1 MDPRQS
7 FISSVLI
14 DVAEYLHNEVG
25 RKASYNDIKG
35 YLAEADVVA
44 DKYIKSMISK
54 HFPDNLILSEED
66 TGFSCLEI
74 PSNNFLWILDPI
86 CGTTNY
92 SKGIPLYVHSL
103 SVLDNNGVL
112 YAGIYD
118 PNRKELFLA
127 DRNITTLN
135 GQRVTVS
142 KTIKL
147 DEAILAVNCNQ
158 SAWMD
163 GGLTIVDMVTKF
175 APPITRRVKI
185 FESANLELAYVAC
198 GRLDGYI
205 SPTDK
210 VWDIAAGTLMISSAG
225 GRVKH
230 MNGSLLPPFEINMGI
245 ITTNSFLM
253 ESIEKQLI

>member
-1 MDPRQS
+1 M
-7 FISSVLI
+7 
-14 DVAEYLHNEVG
+14 
-25 RKASYNDIKG
+25 
-35 YLAEADVVA
+35 
-44 DKYIKSMISK
+44 
-54 HFPDNLILSEED
+54 
-66 TGFSCLEI
+66 
-74 PSNNFLWILDPI
+74 DPI